1 MGSFRKNLMVGVTM
15 LVGLVLLGILML
27 KFGAIPAH
35 WFGSLRIPVTI
46 HVERADGLSVGS
58 SVSYLGVNVG
68 NITAIQRNAEQTEV
82 VIEAQID
89 GSKPPPANVIALV
102 RSQIVGGGSTIAL
115 EVRPPEKPSGTLKA
129 GASVPGVF
137 VGIDILPPE
146 FAHLADELRLTAKQ
160 LRESKLAEHLDQTI
174 LTVQTQVEHAGKLV
188 DSLDSLVSDP
198 KMRED
203 LKASLAQIR
212 TATES
217 ANRIEGKLE
226 KFTDNL
232 DQFGQKLN
240 TVSDNASATITRT
253 QGHIDELSKQ
263 MNDRMLQVSR
273 LLEQFQSIAT
283 KVNDGKG
290 TAGQLINDPKLYE
303 NLVDT
308 SKELTLTIK
317 DLKLLVKQWT
327 DEGVYLKLN
336 K

>member
-1 MGSFRKNLMVGVTM
+1 MVGVTM
-15 LVGLVLLGILML
+15 LVGLVLLGALML

-35 WFGSLRIPVTI
+35 WFGPARIPITVL
-46 HVERADGLSVGS
+46 VERADGLSVGS
-58 SVSYLGVNVG
+58 SVNYLGVNVG
-68 NITAIQRNAEQTEV
+68 NITAIHRNADQTEV

-89 GSKPPPANVIALV
+89 GTRPPPANVVALV

-115 EVRPPEKPSGTLKA
+115 EVPAPDRPAGAMKA
-129 GASVPGVF
+129 GSQVKGVF
-137 VGIDILPPE
+137 VGIDVLPPE
-146 FAHLADELRLTAKQ
+146 FARLAEELRLTSKQ
-160 LRESKLAEHLDQTI
+160 LRESKLAEHLNDTV
-174 LTVQTQVEHAGKLV
+174 LTVKEQVEHAGKLI

-240 TVSDNASATITRT
+240 TVSDNANATITKT

-290 TAGQLINDPKLYE
+290 TAGQFINDPKLYE

>member
-1 MGSFRKNLMVGVTM
+1 MVGATI
-15 LVGLVLLGILML
+15 LVGLVLLGTLML

-35 WFGSLRIPVTI
+35 WFGPPRIPVTI
-46 HVERADGLSVGS
+46 LVERADGLSIGS
-58 SVSYLGVNVG
+58 SVNYLGVNVG
-68 NITAIQRNAEQTEV
+68 SITALARNADQTQV

-89 GSKPPPANVIALV
+89 GTHPPPANVVALV

-115 EVRPPEKPSGTLKA
+115 EVRAPDKPTGTLA
-129 GASVPGVF
+129 AHASVPGTF
-137 VGIDILPPE
+137 LGIDILPPE
-146 FAHLADELRLTAKQ
+146 FARLADELRLTAKQ
-160 LRESKLAEHLDQTI
+160 LREAKLTEHLDQTI
-174 LTVQTQVEHAGKLV
+174 VSVREQVEHAGKLV

-198 KMRED
+198 KLRED
-203 LKASLAQIR
+203 LKASLSQIR

-226 KFTDNL
+226 KFADNL
-232 DQFGQKLN
+232 DQFGKNLN
-240 TVSDNASATITRT
+240 TVTDNTNATITKT
-253 QGHIDELSKQ
+253 QGHIDDVAKQ
-263 MNDRMLQVSR
+263 MNDRLVQVSR
-273 LLEQFQSIAT
+273 LLDQFQTIAT

-290 TAGQLINDPKLYE
+290 TAGQLINDPRLYE